1 MGFTLHESMKA
12 KTFRKLQGVLPVIP
26 TPFHPNGEIHEKDL
40 RACVDHAIRGGAGGI
55 CSPMFASE
63 FYKLSEQEVRTV
75 TRIVVE
81 QATGRVPVVAQ
92 CNHTSL
98 RGVIARVQYAE
109 AIGADWI
116 GVLVP
121 CLFPLKPHD
130 VERFYMEICKST
142 RLPVLA
148 QDADYAG
155 GVLSPDVIIALCR
168 KTPNFRGVKLE
179 GALNGPKF
187 ERLRRET
194 RGRCTLTS
202 GWGGLDIFDAV
213 SRGVDGTVPG
223 AAMTP
228 AYVKCWNAF
237 KKGKLDEG
245 FKALATFMPIA
256 GLAMQNLE
264 LLHWIEK
271 YMLVRLGVIEC
282 ALVREPTLEIEAGYR
297 KQVRQLVDHYLKQV
311 KKLG

>member
-1 MGFTLHESMKA
+1 MKT
-12 KTFRKLQGVLPVIP
+12 KSFRKLQGVLPVIP
-26 TPFHPNGEIHEKDL
+26 TPFFSNGELDEKGL
-40 RACVDHAIRGGAGGI
+40 RACVDHAIRHGAGGI

-75 TRIVVE
+75 TRVVVD
-81 QATGRVPVVAQ
+81 QAAGRVPVVAQ

-98 RGVIARVQYAE
+98 RGVIARVKYAE

-121 CLFPLKPHD
+121 CLFPLKAHD
-130 VERFYMEICKST
+130 VERFYTEICRAT

-155 GVLSPDVIIALCR
+155 GVLSPDVIVNLCR

-187 ERLRRET
+187 QRLRKET
-194 RGRCTLTS
+194 RGRCSLTS

-223 AAMTP
+223 TAMTP
-228 AYVKCWNAF
+228 VYVKCWNAF
-237 KKGKLDEG
+237 KKGRMDEG

-256 GLAMQNLE
+256 SLAMQNLE
-264 LLHWIEK
+264 LLHYIEK
-271 YMLVRLGVIEC
+271 YILVRLGVIEC
-282 ALVREPTLEIEAGYR
+282 DHVREPTLAVEAGYR
-297 KQVRQLVDHYLKQV
+297 RQIQQMVEHYLKAA
-311 KKLG
+311 KKLA